1 MLDLPYIVEVQIG
14 LAVLWTGYR
23 TFLSGQSFFARNRAF
38 LLGSSVA
45 AWIFPLLSIPVWTPE
60 TSVQDVTLGAAAVA
74 DALPS
79 GAETDGLRKLALY
92 ILWFAGAGFVLGRFV
107 RSGVKLWRTV
117 RRAEVE
123 RHGNIRFFRPS
134 VPVGSFSFFH
144 RIWIEEPAGD
154 RGRLSEI
161 IAHERGHVSSGHSW
175 DRLWA
180 AALCAVLWWSPFVW
194 MWSRSLREVHEYQA
208 DRAALDRGFD
218 SRQYII
224 LMLRQS
230 TDLHPELVSG
240 FGHSLIKK
248 RLVMISRFS
257 PRRAKFRI
265 LLSLPLVALL
275 MALVS
280 FTAVPASGADRPS
293 GSGAADS
300 VRAVAGPGSE
310 RSDRVYER
318 PEVMPEFPGDA
329 PNALMSWIA
338 GHLKYPAEAA
348 EKGISGNGR
357 LPVRRLEDRSGP
369 TARNHRESRPV
380 AQRGSAASV
389 RTDARLEARESGRCA
404 CRRFPDLAR
413 KVLAIGGVSK
423 ENFYRPVNRQ
433 AGVV

>member
-1 MLDLPYIVEVQIG
+1 M
-14 LAVLWTGYR
+14 
-23 TFLSGQSFFARNRAF
+23 
-38 LLGSSVA
+38 
-45 AWIFPLLSIPVWTPE
+45 
-60 TSVQDVTLGAAAVA
+60 QDVTLGAAAVA

-161 IAHERGHVSSGHSW
+161 IAHERGHVSSEHSW

-280 FTAVPASGADRPS
+280 FTAAPTAGADRS
-293 GSGAADS
+293 SES

-348 EKGISGNGR
+348 EKGISGTVVCRFVVSKTGR
-357 LPVRRLEDRSGP
+357 VLQPEIIESPDRSLSEEVLRLFGLMPDWKPGSQDGVPVDVSLTLPVRFSL
-369 TARNHRESRPV
+369 
-380 AQRGSAASV
+380 
-389 RTDARLEARESGRCA
+389 
-404 CRRFPDLAR
+404 
-413 KVLAIGGVSK
+413 
-423 ENFYRPVNRQ
+423 
-433 AGVV
+433 

>member
-1 MLDLPYIVEVQIG
+1 MDFSAVVDSRLDTGDVRAGRDTRRGSRCGCSAVRCRDG
-14 LAVLWTGYR
+14 RLAKACALYPVVRG
-23 TFLSGQSFFARNRAF
+23 SGVRFGTVR
-38 LLGSSVA
+38 
-45 AWIFPLLSIPVWTPE
+45 
-60 TSVQDVTLGAAAVA
+60 TLG
-74 DALPS
+74 
-79 GAETDGLRKLALY
+79 GETVEDG
-92 ILWFAGAGFVLGRFV
+92 
-107 RSGVKLWRTV
+107 V

-194 MWSRSLREVHEYQA
+194 MWSRSLKEVHEYQA
-208 DRAALDRGFD
+208 DRTALDRGFD

-275 MALVS
+275 MGARIVYRSPDCRCGS
-280 FTAVPASGADRPS
+280 FLRVRPC
-293 GSGAADS
+293 
-300 VRAVAGPGSE
+300 
-310 RSDRVYER
+310 
-318 PEVMPEFPGDA
+318 
-329 PNALMSWIA
+329 
-338 GHLKYPAEAA
+338 
-348 EKGISGNGR
+348 GR
-357 LPVRRLEDRSGP
+357 RTR
-369 TARNHRESRPV
+369 
-380 AQRGSAASV
+380 V
-389 RTDARLEARESGRCA
+389 RTLR
-404 CRRFPDLAR
+404 
-413 KVLAIGGVSK
+413 IGSTSDP
-423 ENFYRPVNRQ
+423 R
-433 AGVV
+433 

>member
-45 AWIFPLLSIPVWTPE
+45 AWIFPLLSIPVWTLE

-134 VPVGSFSFFH
+134 VPVGSCSFFH

-300 VRAVAGPGSE
+300 VRSVAGPGSE

-348 EKGISGNGR
+348 EKGISGTVVCRFVVSKTGR
-357 LPVRRLEDRSGP
+357 VLQPEIIESPDRSLSEEVLRLFGLMPNWKPGSQDGVPVDVSLTLPVRFSL
-369 TARNHRESRPV
+369 
-380 AQRGSAASV
+380 
-389 RTDARLEARESGRCA
+389 
-404 CRRFPDLAR
+404 
-413 KVLAIGGVSK
+413 
-423 ENFYRPVNRQ
+423 
-433 AGVV
+433 

>member
-23 TFLSGQSFFARNRAF
+23 AFLSGQSFFARNRAF

-45 AWIFPLLSIPVWTPE
+45 AWIFPLLSIPVWTSE
-60 TSVQDVTLGAAAVA
+60 TSVQDVTLGAAADA

-134 VPVGSFSFFH
+134 VPVGSFSFCH

-161 IAHERGHVSSGHSW
+161 IAHERGHVSSEHSW

-257 PRRAKFRI
+257 PRRAKLRI
-265 LLSLPLVALL
+265 LLSLPLVALP

-280 FTAVPASGADRPS
+280 FTAAPTAGAGSFLRVRPC
-293 GSGAADS
+293 GRRTR
-300 VRAVAGPGSE
+300 VRT
-310 RSDRVYER
+310 
-318 PEVMPEFPGDA
+318 
-329 PNALMSWIA
+329 L
-338 GHLKYPAEAA
+338 
-348 EKGISGNGR
+348 
-357 LPVRRLEDRSGP
+357 RSGLRA
-369 TARNHRESRPV
+369 ARGNARIPRRCSECSDV
-380 AQRGSAASV
+380 V
-389 RTDARLEARESGRCA
+389 RS
-404 CRRFPDLAR
+404 P
-413 KVLAIGGVSK
+413 AI
-423 ENFYRPVNRQ
+423 
-433 AGVV
+433 

>member
-23 TFLSGQSFFARNRAF
+23 AFLSGQSFFARNRAF

-60 TSVQDVTLGAAAVA
+60 TSVQDVTLGAAAVV

-79 GAETDGLRKLALY
+79 GAETDGLRKLALC

-154 RGRLSEI
+154 P
-161 IAHERGHVSSGHSW
+161 GHSW

-280 FTAVPASGADRPS
+280 FTAAPTDGADRSSES
-293 GSGAADS
+293 GHS
-300 VRAVAGPGSE
+300 VAGPGSE

-348 EKGISGNGR
+348 EKGISGTVVCRFVVSKTGR
-357 LPVRRLEDRSGP
+357 VLQPEIIESPDRSLSEEVLRLFGLMPDWKPGSQDGVPVDVSLVLPVRFSL
-369 TARNHRESRPV
+369 
-380 AQRGSAASV
+380 
-389 RTDARLEARESGRCA
+389 
-404 CRRFPDLAR
+404 
-413 KVLAIGGVSK
+413 
-423 ENFYRPVNRQ
+423 
-433 AGVV
+433 

>member
-329 PNALMSWIA
+329 PNALLSWIA
-338 GHLKYPAEAA
+338 GRVFRE
-348 EKGISGNGR
+348 
-357 LPVRRLEDRSGP
+357 RSSAGSSS
-369 TARNHRESRPV
+369 RRPV
-380 AQRGSAASV
+380 GSYSPKSSRV
-389 RTDARLEARESGRCA
+389 PTGRS
-404 CRRFPDLAR
+404 AR
-413 KVLAIGGVSK
+413 KCCVCSD
-423 ENFYRPVNRQ
+423 
-433 AGVV
+433 

>member
-45 AWIFPLLSIPVWTPE
+45 AWIFPLLSIPVWTLE

-300 VRAVAGPGSE
+300 VRSVAGPGSE

-329 PNALMSWIA
+329 PNALMSWIVCRFVVS
-338 GHLKYPAEAA
+338 KT
-348 EKGISGNGR
+348 GR
-357 LPVRRLEDRSGP
+357 VLQPEIIESPDRSLSEEVLRLFGLMPNWKPGSQDGVPVDVSLTLPVRFSL
-369 TARNHRESRPV
+369 
-380 AQRGSAASV
+380 
-389 RTDARLEARESGRCA
+389 
-404 CRRFPDLAR
+404 
-413 KVLAIGGVSK
+413 
-423 ENFYRPVNRQ
+423 
-433 AGVV
+433 

>member
-338 GHLKYPAEAA
+338 GHLKYTAEAA
-348 EKGISGNGR
+348 ETVVCRFVVSKTGR
-357 LPVRRLEDRSGP
+357 VLQPEIIESPDRSLSEEVLRLFGLMPDWKPGSQDGVPVDVSLTLPVRFSL
-369 TARNHRESRPV
+369 
-380 AQRGSAASV
+380 
-389 RTDARLEARESGRCA
+389 
-404 CRRFPDLAR
+404 
-413 KVLAIGGVSK
+413 
-423 ENFYRPVNRQ
+423 
-433 AGVV
+433 

>member
-1 MLDLPYIVEVQIG
+1 M
-14 LAVLWTGYR
+14 
-23 TFLSGQSFFARNRAF
+23 
-38 LLGSSVA
+38 
-45 AWIFPLLSIPVWTPE
+45 
-60 TSVQDVTLGAAAVA
+60 QDVTLGAAAVA

-194 MWSRSLREVHEYQA
+194 MWSRSLKEVHEYQA
-208 DRAALDRGFD
+208 DRTALDRGFD

-257 PRRAKFRI
+257 PRRGKFRI

-280 FTAVPASGADRPS
+280 FTAAPTAGADRS
-293 GSGAADS
+293 SES

-348 EKGISGNGR
+348 EKGISGTVVCRFVVSKTGR
-357 LPVRRLEDRSGP
+357 VLQPEIIESPDRSLSEEVLRLFGLMPDWKPGSQDGVPVDVSLTLPVRFSL
-369 TARNHRESRPV
+369 
-380 AQRGSAASV
+380 
-389 RTDARLEARESGRCA
+389 
-404 CRRFPDLAR
+404 
-413 KVLAIGGVSK
+413 
-423 ENFYRPVNRQ
+423 
-433 AGVV
+433 

>member
-1 MLDLPYIVEVQIG
+1 
-14 LAVLWTGYR
+14 
-23 TFLSGQSFFARNRAF
+23 
-38 LLGSSVA
+38 
-45 AWIFPLLSIPVWTPE
+45 
-60 TSVQDVTLGAAAVA
+60 
-74 DALPS
+74 
-79 GAETDGLRKLALY
+79 
-92 ILWFAGAGFVLGRFV
+92 
-107 RSGVKLWRTV
+107 
-117 RRAEVE
+117 
-123 RHGNIRFFRPS
+123 
-134 VPVGSFSFFH
+134 
-144 RIWIEEPAGD
+144 
-154 RGRLSEI
+154 
-161 IAHERGHVSSGHSW
+161 
-175 DRLWA
+175 
-180 AALCAVLWWSPFVW
+180 

-300 VRAVAGPGSE
+300 VRSVAGPGSE

-348 EKGISGNGR
+348 EKGISGTVVCRFVVSKTGR
-357 LPVRRLEDRSGP
+357 VLQPEIIESPDRSLSEEVLRLFGLMPNWKPGSQDGVPVDVSLTLPVRFSL
-369 TARNHRESRPV
+369 
-380 AQRGSAASV
+380 
-389 RTDARLEARESGRCA
+389 
-404 CRRFPDLAR
+404 
-413 KVLAIGGVSK
+413 
-423 ENFYRPVNRQ
+423 
-433 AGVV
+433 

>member
-107 RSGVKLWRTV
+107 CSGVKLWRTV

-208 DRAALDRGFD
+208 DRAALDRGCD
-218 SRQYII
+218 STKGSI
-224 LMLRQS
+224 LMLRRS
-230 TDLHPELVSG
+230 TDGL
-240 FGHSLIKK
+240 
-248 RLVMISRFS
+248 
-257 PRRAKFRI
+257 RA
-265 LLSLPLVALL
+265 
-275 MALVS
+275 
-280 FTAVPASGADRPS
+280 
-293 GSGAADS
+293 
-300 VRAVAGPGSE
+300 
-310 RSDRVYER
+310 RV
-318 PEVMPEFPGDA
+318 
-329 PNALMSWIA
+329 
-338 GHLKYPAEAA
+338 
-348 EKGISGNGR
+348 
-357 LPVRRLEDRSGP
+357 
-369 TARNHRESRPV
+369 
-380 AQRGSAASV
+380 
-389 RTDARLEARESGRCA
+389 C
-404 CRRFPDLAR
+404 
-413 KVLAIGGVSK
+413 
-423 ENFYRPVNRQ
+423 
-433 AGVV
+433 

>member
-1 MLDLPYIVEVQIG
+1 MDRLPGFSERAELLCTEQGFSVG
-14 LAVLWTGYR
+14 LFRCGMD
-23 TFLSGQSFFARNRAF
+23 
-38 LLGSSVA
+38 
-45 AWIFPLLSIPVWTPE
+45 FPLLSIPVWTPE
-60 TSVQDVTLGAAAVA
+60 TSVQDVTLGSGSRCGGIW
-74 DALPS
+74 PS

-107 RSGVKLWRTV
+107 RSGVKLWRTGSA
-117 RRAEVE
+117 AEVE
-123 RHGNIRFFRPS
+123 RHGISAFSALRAGR
-134 VPVGSFSFFH
+134 VVSFFH
-144 RIWIEEPAGD
+144 RSWIEEPAGD

-300 VRAVAGPGSE
+300 VRSVAGPGSE

-329 PNALMSWIA
+329 PNALMLWIA

-348 EKGISGNGR
+348 EKGISGTVVCRFVVSKTGR
-357 LPVRRLEDRSGP
+357 VLQPEIIESPDRSLSEEVLRLFGLMPNWKPGSQDGVPVDVSLTLPVRFSL
-369 TARNHRESRPV
+369 
-380 AQRGSAASV
+380 
-389 RTDARLEARESGRCA
+389 
-404 CRRFPDLAR
+404 
-413 KVLAIGGVSK
+413 
-423 ENFYRPVNRQ
+423 
-433 AGVV
+433 

>member
-194 MWSRSLREVHEYQA
+194 MWSRSLKEVHEYQA
-208 DRAALDRGFD
+208 DRTALDRGFD

-280 FTAVPASGADRPS
+280 FTAAPTAGADRS
-293 GSGAADS
+293 SES
-300 VRAVAGPGSE
+300 VRAV
-310 RSDRVYER
+310 
-318 PEVMPEFPGDA
+318 DA

-348 EKGISGNGR
+348 EKGISGTVVCRFVVSKTGR
-357 LPVRRLEDRSGP
+357 VLQPEIIESPDRSLSEEVLRLFGLMPDWKPGSQDGVPVDVSLTLPVRFSL
-369 TARNHRESRPV
+369 
-380 AQRGSAASV
+380 
-389 RTDARLEARESGRCA
+389 
-404 CRRFPDLAR
+404 
-413 KVLAIGGVSK
+413 
-423 ENFYRPVNRQ
+423 
-433 AGVV
+433 

>member
-23 TFLSGQSFFARNRAF
+23 AFLSGQSFFARNRAF

-60 TSVQDVTLGAAAVA
+60 TSVQDVTLGAAAVV

-79 GAETDGLRKLALY
+79 GAETDGLRKLALC

-144 RIWIEEPAGD
+144 RI
-154 RGRLSEI
+154 
-161 IAHERGHVSSGHSW
+161 W

-280 FTAVPASGADRPS
+280 FTAAPTDGADRSSES
-293 GSGAADS
+293 GHS
-300 VRAVAGPGSE
+300 VAGPGSE

-348 EKGISGNGR
+348 EKGISGTVVCRFVVSKTGR
-357 LPVRRLEDRSGP
+357 VLQPEIIESPDRSLSEEVLRLFGLMPDWKPGSQDGVPVDVSLVLPVRFSL
-369 TARNHRESRPV
+369 
-380 AQRGSAASV
+380 
-389 RTDARLEARESGRCA
+389 
-404 CRRFPDLAR
+404 
-413 KVLAIGGVSK
+413 
-423 ENFYRPVNRQ
+423 
-433 AGVV
+433 

>member
-194 MWSRSLREVHEYQA
+194 MWSRSLKEVHEYQA
-208 DRAALDRGFD
+208 DRTALDRGFD

-280 FTAVPASGADRPS
+280 FTAAPTAGADRS
-293 GSGAADS
+293 SES

-338 GHLKYPAEAA
+338 GHLKYPAE
-348 EKGISGNGR
+348 KGISGTVVCRFVVSKTGR
-357 LPVRRLEDRSGP
+357 VLQPEIIESPDRSLSEEVLRLFGLMPDWKPGSQDGVPVDVSLTLPVRFSL
-369 TARNHRESRPV
+369 
-380 AQRGSAASV
+380 
-389 RTDARLEARESGRCA
+389 
-404 CRRFPDLAR
+404 
-413 KVLAIGGVSK
+413 
-423 ENFYRPVNRQ
+423 
-433 AGVV
+433 